1 MIVLLFLAA
10 ILFLT
15 GLDARISYL
24 RWKHGVRDLNPLLQW
39 LINTIGPKSALAALL
54 MSNLFLMVAA
64 YRYPLLLA
72 TILGAK
78 LALASFQ
85 LRSLNG

>member
-15 GLDARISYL
+15 GLDGRISYV

-39 LINTIGPKSALAALL
+39 LINTTGPKSALAALL

-72 TILGAK
+72 IILGAK

>member
-1 MIVLLFLAA
+1 MIVLLFLAG

-39 LINTIGPKSALAALL
+39 CIRTIGPKSALAALL

-72 TILGAK
+72 IILGAK